1 MVTLPTYLPIQEAAR
16 KYGLDEARIRTL
28 INDGIIKAA
37 MIGETIV
44 VAESEVQQQ
53 GKALRKEDLPEWKK
67 HAHLKG
73 YEIGVGEGA
82 RKYDIPVSTLH
93 RWAMKNIVKIVRRE
107 GQKVLLDEADVA
119 YCAEVYSRRKGQ
131 GKWLFDENGLP
142 YKPKTGP
149 LVMA

>member
-1 MVTLPTYLPIQEAAR
+1 MTPIPTFLPLPEAAR
-16 KYGLDEARIRTL
+16 KYGLDETRIRSL
-28 INDGIIKAA
+28 IESGTIKAA

-44 VAESEVQQQ
+44 VSESDAQ
-53 GKALRKEDLPEWKK
+53 GAGKPLRKEDLPEWKK

-73 YEIGVGEGA
+73 AEIGVGEGA

-93 RWAMKNIVKIVRRE
+93 RWAIKSIVKIVGRE

-119 YCAEVYSRRKGQ
+119 YAAEVYRERGGQ
-131 GKWLFDENGLP
+131 GRWLFDESGLP

-149 LVMA
+149 LVTT